1 MSSIYGSTTQR
12 VLAIPEILELVF
24 SFLCAKDNAV
34 CARVCKGWSEVALDT
49 LWREVDDLRRFFGL
63 LAPVETAVDSTG
75 TPEYYEHFR
84 RPLEPAD
91 WIRFM
96 RYATRVRKLLVLP
109 AEDSHL
115 RGHLV
120 FDEIARTRST
130 LNILPKLSSL
140 TWESGLDGER
150 LRLSLMFMHEN
161 VKSFTVRLIRSESYS
176 LGIFFQEIA
185 LRMPKLTLLDLR
197 FTFAVRDI
205 EQELCALF
213 KALPQLRKVIL
224 PKFTLT
230 SKIIERLSK
239 SPKLQ
244 VVQFEFLEFQGS
256 GDVSDVHNW
265 LPALEEDTFPALND
279 LSISVHLPHMT
290 RFLNA
295 EYTPA
300 NLQCLYVHTLYTVPP
315 YQVHDFFDAA
325 AQNCPLLKQLY
336 LDFSGDPSPLLF
348 RTSLAGEDRIT
359 WNTLRPLLK
368 FSKLT
373 DFELHWDTPLALTQD
388 DVEQLAM
395 CMPAIE
401 VLMLNSEPIPT
412 LETPPL
418 TLRALIPFARHCPKI
433 RELALY
439 IDASANDLDA
449 ATHELRD
456 ALPSVRFRALR
467 MLSVGLSR
475 ITVPEP
481 VAIFLS
487 LLCPPECRIGA
498 GVSWPNGPQ
507 ALEPEDAEARATL
520 ADIWTHAMQWHTRW
534 MEVDRMLPLLTKVR
548 LEEHSRRAELEREV
562 EGLRVRARLLEER
575 LNVGVPQDGGC
586 ILL

>member
-1 MSSIYGSTTQR
+1 MTSPYGSTTQR

-24 SFLCAKDNAV
+24 SFLEAKDNAR
-34 CARVCKGWSEVALDT
+34 CARVCKGWSDIALDT
-49 LWREVDDLRRFFGL
+49 LWHEVDNLRRLFGL
-63 LAPVETAVDSTG
+63 LAPVETAVDA
-75 TPEYYEHFR
+75 TPEYYERFR

-96 RYATRVRKLLVLP
+96 RYAARVRNLLVLP
-109 AEDSHL
+109 AEDSRL

-161 VKSFTVRLIRSESYS
+161 VKGFTVHLIRSESYS
-176 LGIFFQEIA
+176 LGVFFQEIA

-197 FTFAVRDI
+197 FTFPVRDI
-205 EQELCALF
+205 EQELCGLF
-213 KALPQLRKVIL
+213 EVLPQLRKVVL

-230 SKIIERLSK
+230 NKIIECLSK

-244 VVQFEFLEFQGS
+244 VVQFEFLESQGS

-265 LPALEEDTFPALND
+265 VPALEEDTFPVLND
-279 LSISVHLPHMT
+279 LSVSVHLPHMT

-315 YQVHDFFDAA
+315 YQVHDFFEAA
-325 AQNCPLLKQLY
+325 AQNCPLLTRLY

-348 RTSLAGEDRIT
+348 RTSLADEDKIT

-368 FSKLT
+368 FSKLI
-373 DFELHWDTPLALTQD
+373 DFELHWDTPLAITQD
-388 DVEQLAM
+388 DLEQLAM
-395 CMPAIE
+395 SMPAIE

-412 LETPPL
+412 PEAPPL

-439 IDASANDLDA
+439 VDASADHLDA
-449 ATHELRD
+449 ATRELHD
-456 ALPSVRFRALR
+456 TLPSVRFRALR

-475 ITVPEP
+475 ITAPEP

-487 LLCPPECRIGA
+487 LLCPPECKVAA
-498 GVSWPNGPQ
+498 GVSWSNGPQ
-507 ALEPEDAEARATL
+507 ALEPENAQARATL
-520 ADIWTHAMQWHTRW
+520 ADIWTSAVQWHMHW
-534 MEVDRMLPLLTKVR
+534 MEVDRMMPLLTKVR
-548 LEEHSRRAELEREV
+548 LEEHTRRAELEREV
-562 EGLRVRARLLEER
+562 EDLRVRARLLEER
-575 LNVGVPQDGGC
+575 LSVGVPQDGGC
-586 ILL
+586 VLL